1 MKFQVFSDLHLE
13 NYSNHTFKCFEP
25 ITPIL
30 FLAGDI
36 GHIEEDLYKKFMDY
50 VSENWEYVYVVLGNH
65 EFYNDYYADT
75 EYKYS
80 YEELFDMYEDFFLEY
95 SNIVLV
101 TEGNEYK
108 INDNYT
114 DGEDIYI
121 IGGTGFPK
129 LECSDDSLIV
139 GYHDY
144 DHFYKQIFNDFR
156 CIWQDKDKKMTIKYF
171 NELADM
177 SKTLLLESI
186 QELSKQKD
194 KKVILF
200 THFPYGLQS
209 LTSSSKYHNDSELK
223 KAYFCNN
230 ITETINKIIVDNV
243 NILIAG
249 HTHYSYNFTYNNNK
263 YISNQ
268 MGYSSDRDSCFDEKE
283 VYVI

>member
-101 TEGNEYK
+101 TEGNYYK
-108 INDNYT
+108 INDKYT

-171 NELADM
+171 NELALM

-186 QELSKQKD
+186 QELKN
-194 KKVILF
+194 KKKILF
-200 THFPYGLQS
+200 THFPYGLHS
-209 LTSSSKYHNDSELK
+209 LTSSSKYHND
-223 KAYFCNN
+223 
-230 ITETINKIIVDNV
+230 IR
-243 NILIAG
+243 
-249 HTHYSYNFTYNNNK
+249 

-268 MGYSSDRDSCFDEKE
+268 MGYSSDRDSCFYEKE
-283 VYVI
+283 VFII